1 MIELKLYVT
10 REVIFFSSLLVSVL
24 KVSFL
29 QDFHVPKS
37 KNVISMRLRI
47 TYSNL
52 NHLKHE
58 LLPTFVTTFYTI
70 L

>member
-10 REVIFFSSLLVSVL
+10 REVNYFFLSLLVSVL

-29 QDFHVPKS
+29 QDSHVPKS
-37 KNVISMRLRI
+37 KNVISMRI
-47 TYSNL
+47 THLNF

-58 LLPTFVTTFYTI
+58 LLPTFMTTFYTI